1 MKKPWPWEVDEKGIK
16 KYREIVLN
24 TALGIFIVGSF
35 NLWLPIYFNIIEYV
49 KDLENTHLHM
59 KS

>member
-1 MKKPWPWEVDEKGIK
+1 MNHIYASKYLYFEQYRIMKKPWPWEVDEKGIK

-35 NLWLPIYFNIIEYV
+35 NL
-49 KDLENTHLHM
+49 
-59 KS
+59 